1 MISSPFRLFTRILN
15 LSEWVSMLSSTV
27 LFGQNQAYQS
37 NNSVMYMTNLKEQAS
52 LQPKFQI
59 LSNEIVITQMRIVI
73 NYSV

>member
-59 LSNEIVITQMRIVI
+59 LSNEIVITQMRIVV